1 VQDKERQELR
11 RQLVPGKDAQ
21 EQRPR
26 FVPDKE
32 RQEQRGRFKPCKD
45 AQEQRYR
52 FVPDKGA
59 QELRR
64 RFVPPRETDQG
75 TGAGAVTLFPS
86 GGLVFSG
93 TGRDERNQLKKREKW
108 DLAVLLIGRQ
118 YLVQTKAQS
127 TQHKC
132 SLTLI
137 RCMCDVWW
145 SAPQRFYLITSRD
158 HDPSLCATLYTV
170 CDVGELYQRRSAL
183 L

>member
-1 VQDKERQELR
+1 MSCTWRAPSRQRRKFVQDKERQELR

-108 DLAVLLIGRQ
+108 DLAVLLILYVLWG
-118 YLVQTKAQS
+118 AQLE
-127 TQHKC
+127 KG
-132 SLTLI
+132 
-137 RCMCDVWW
+137 W
-145 SAPQRFYLITSRD
+145 S
-158 HDPSLCATLYTV
+158 
-170 CDVGELYQRRSAL
+170 
-183 L
+183 